1 VTTKPSDATEPK
13 ILASGRVAFQHKDYT
28 YYWLSR
34 TLGVFA
40 VDLMIATLSW
50 QLWILTKSPIVLGLI
65 GGLSVA
71 PFLVL
76 FPISGMA
83 ADRFERKHIL
93 TLCGVLQSLCAFA
106 FLYLTVTGNVDEY
119 RMLAIVIVLGL
130 SRTFLAPAQQ
140 SIVPVLVPKEHFAN
154 AIAWTSTGFQAAR
167 IAGPG
172 LSGFFIAF
180 SGEQLAYSAV
190 LFALIISTIF
200 TLFIRGSTRV
210 IARDPLNFETVFAGL
225 KFIRHHQVVLG
236 AIALD
241 LFAVLLGGAVALLP
255 AVATELLG
263 VGPEGYGIL
272 RTAHMVGAMSGAIY
286 FTQRPISRYA
296 GKKMFIGV
304 GVFGLGIV
312 ALGFATTFWVAI
324 AALLVL
330 GAGDAVSVFVRGNL
344 IQIITPDNMRGRVA
358 SVNSVFISASN
369 ELGELESGLTMALFG
384 LVPAIILGGAG
395 TIIIAIAFARVFPQL
410 WGVDSLVPDELVR
423 KYQ

>member
-1 VTTKPSDATEPK
+1 
-13 ILASGRVAFQHKDYT
+13 
-28 YYWLSR
+28 
-34 TLGVFA
+34 
-40 VDLMIATLSW
+40 
-50 QLWILTKSPIVLGLI
+50 VLGLI

-71 PFLVL
+71 PFLLL

-83 ADRFERKHIL
+83 ADRFERKRIL
-93 TLCGVLQSLCAFA
+93 TFCGILQSLCAFA

-119 RMLAIVIVLGL
+119 RMLAIVVVLGL

-154 AIAWTSTGFQAAR
+154 AVAWTSTGFQAAR

-172 LSGFFIAF
+172 LSGFLIAF
-180 SGEQLAYSAV
+180 SGEQLAYTVV
-190 LFALIISTIF
+190 LIALIISTIF
-200 TLFIRGSTRV
+200 TLFIRGNTRV
-210 IARDPLNFETVFAGL
+210 VARDPLNFETVFAGL
-225 KFIRHHQVVLG
+225 RFIRHHQVVLG

-255 AVATELLG
+255 AVATELLD
-263 VGPEGYGIL
+263 VGPEGYGVL
-272 RTAHMVGAMSGAIY
+272 RTAHMVGAMCGAIY
-286 FTQRPISRYA
+286 FTQRPIRRHA

-312 ALGFATTFWVAI
+312 ALGLASTFWMAI

-395 TIIIAIAFARVFPQL
+395 TIIVAIAFARVFPQL
-410 WGVDSLVPDELVR
+410 WGVDSLDPDDLVR